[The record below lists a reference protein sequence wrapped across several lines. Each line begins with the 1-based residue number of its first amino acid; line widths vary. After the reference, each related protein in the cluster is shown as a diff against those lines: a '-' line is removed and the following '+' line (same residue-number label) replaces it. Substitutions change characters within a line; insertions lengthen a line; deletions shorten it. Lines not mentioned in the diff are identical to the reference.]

1 MLVPDVPQSTMVS
14 TAKLSSFCIL
24 EIVRFLKILNV
35 KSDNESRFY
44 VFNRV
49 LSQHY
54 PKFKS
59 NSFKNTGYAEVL
71 QVLCCCLR
79 LPRHHSDASFAGE
92 NSDADLLNQQI
103 DGFFVMYEHNVTQ
116 YRLPPKLWGS
126 AKRLLSLRNFYI
138 LVAKG
143 QYDGALELFDK
154 EKFLSLQ
161 GGQDIEDDFV
171 HEYSRIAS

>member
-1 MLVPDVPQSTMVS
+1 
-14 TAKLSSFCIL
+14 
-24 EIVRFLKILNV
+24 
-35 KSDNESRFY
+35 
-44 VFNRV
+44 
-49 LSQHY
+49 
-54 PKFKS
+54 
-59 NSFKNTGYAEVL
+59 
-71 QVLCCCLR
+71 
-79 LPRHHSDASFAGE
+79 
-92 NSDADLLNQQI
+92 
-103 DGFFVMYEHNVTQ
+103 MYEHNVTQ